1 MQSCKQ
7 HCTILGRGTRIAAMI
22 ACLLLVDPALGA
34 PRETDAD
41 TDEAARALE
50 RVLVTTGAL
59 LLPAGQFEIAPG
71 FFYARSEQQAPVVF
85 NTFVAEQSVNS
96 NVLGVAVQLR
106 VGLPADTQLELDLP
120 YRYAAEE
127 TVTSVTFQ
135 PVARTAARSSG
146 LGDVSVGVA
155 KVLMVG
161 RGARPNLVARL
172 TWDSDTGETDDNVV
186 ALGGSGFNEAQF
198 SLVATHRQDPLLFVG
213 GLSYQKAFEKNDV
226 QLGDELGL
234 SLGVI
239 LAASP
244 ETSLRVTFDQ
254 SFIDDVEIA
263 GTPVT
268 GSRTIV
274 GAMTFGASWIVGAGK
289 LLDFTV
295 QSGLTDNAADF
306 VFGISVATRFGMPRR
321 R

>member
-1 MQSCKQ
+1 M
-7 HCTILGRGTRIAAMI
+7 A
-22 ACLLLVDPALGA
+22 ACLALVWPALGA

-41 TDEAARALE
+41 TEEAARALE

-85 NTFVAEQSVNS
+85 NTFIAEQNVNS
-96 NVLGVAVQLR
+96 NILGVAVQLR
-106 VGLPADTQLELDLP
+106 YGLPADTQLELGLP

-135 PVARTAARSSG
+135 PVARTAVRSSG
-146 LGDVSVGVA
+146 LGDVSVGIA
-155 KVLMVG
+155 KVLMIG
-161 RGARPNLVARL
+161 RGSRPNLVARL
-172 TWDSDTGETDDNVV
+172 TWDSDTGENDDNVV

-213 GLSYQKAFEKNDV
+213 GLSYQKAFEKDDV
-226 QLGDELGL
+226 QPGDEVGL

-244 ETSLRVTFDQ
+244 ETSLRVTLDQ
-254 SFIDDVEIA
+254 TFIDNVEIGGTPLA
-263 GTPVT
+263 GT
-268 GSRTIV
+268 RTVV

-289 LLDFTV
+289 LLDFTL
-295 QSGLTDNAADF
+295 QSGLTDNASDF
-306 VFGISVATRFGMPRR
+306 VFGVSIATRFGMPRR